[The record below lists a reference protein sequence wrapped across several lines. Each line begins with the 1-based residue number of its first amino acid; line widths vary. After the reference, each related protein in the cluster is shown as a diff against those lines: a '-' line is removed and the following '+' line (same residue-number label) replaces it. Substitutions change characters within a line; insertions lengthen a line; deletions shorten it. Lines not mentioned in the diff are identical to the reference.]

1 MNVGPCFLKVNKNI
15 LIIINIFTCNL
26 YCVEIT
32 GKDFH
37 LNISKKKFP
46 TYYICPFSFFSVLTF
61 ILYKNCLFVPHLK
74 ISSLGMSLF
83 CIASYL
89 YHQRTPFFFKKRSIN
104 FIAKKYLQ
112 ITFLVA
118 LSICFTFL
126 PPSAFIVYSHIEL
139 LTFLQDST
147 TELLSPQTAN

>member
-61 ILYKNCLFVPHLK
+61 ILYKNCLLVQHLK

-83 CIASYL
+83 CISSYL
-89 YHQRTPFFFKKRSIN
+89 YHQRTTFFKKKEALTLSQRNICKLL
-104 FIAKKYLQ
+104 FWWH
-112 ITFLVA
+112 LVFV
-118 LSICFTFL
+118 S
-126 PPSAFIVYSHIEL
+126 PSCL
-139 LTFLQDST
+139 LLH
-147 TELLSPQTAN
+147 L